1 MLVFPEGSENIQEVS
16 GTLLKIKNTGREQVV
31 LFPSMVLACI
41 FQKRKSIKFLFFPHS
56 LLSLLSSLFMEMIGG
71 RVED

>member
-1 MLVFPEGSENIQEVS
+1 MLVFPEGIGNIQEVS
-16 GTLLKIKNTGREQVV
+16 GTLLKIKNTEREQVV
-31 LFPSMVLACI
+31 LFPSMVLAYI

>member
-41 FQKRKSIKFLFFPHS
+41 SKR
-56 LLSLLSSLFMEMIGG
+56 G
-71 RVED
+71 RVSSFSSFLIVSCLFSPLCSWR